1 MPLSRL
7 QPDSAVVVSALTALG
22 VVAIYSH
29 SVPNLSDVRT
39 AAPHDDTVE
48 KQRRT
53 AAIEATVLVLGVSL
67 ISKDLTPWILGG
79 VVLVGLDFMVKHS
92 NAINPTSGKYDSEGP
107 NAAVTALPTYAEA
120 M

>member
-7 QPDSAVVVSALTALG
+7 QPDSAVLVAGITALG
-22 VVAIYSH
+22 VVAIYTH

-39 AAPHDDTVE
+39 APSHDDTVE
-48 KQRRT
+48 KERRT
-53 AAIEATVLVLGVSL
+53 AAIQATVLVLGVSL
-67 ISKDLTPWILGG
+67 ISRDLTPWILGG
-79 VVLVGLDFMVKHS
+79 AMLVGLDLMVKHS
-92 NAINPTSGKYDSEGP
+92 NAINPTSGKYDAEA